1 MKTETMVIVPQD
13 ELLTE
18 EELNEIVGGK
28 RGDTQTQ
35 TQTQISDEEVPL

>member
-18 EELNEIVGGK
+18 EEQNEVVGGK
-28 RGDTQTQ
+28 RENAQTLTEIQ
-35 TQTQISDEEVPL
+35 DDEVPL